1 MRKSCLFQRKLQKL
15 SEGQLK
21 HIWALDIYTL
31 LAKLVIQVAAVH
43 ELLLFLGLVDLMF
56 LNLVV
61 FQSDIMILLVMYIL

>member
-15 SEGQLK
+15 SKGSLK